1 MKCIFLIPFFLLST
15 MFAMSQNTISGTITA
30 DFLALPN
37 ANVVLQNSSMA
48 MSSDHNGKFTFE
60 NVPAGEYELVVSYL
74 GFRSQ
79 KKKISLRQGLSI
91 VANFN
96 LKEDNDLDEVVI
108 TGTMKA
114 VTRMESAVPVEVY
127 KSSFFKKNPTAN
139 IFEGLQNVNGV
150 RPQLNCNICN
160 TGDIH
165 INGLEGPYT
174 LVLIDGMPIVSGL
187 STVYGLSGIP
197 NSLLDRI
204 EIVKGPASSLYGSE
218 AVGGLINIITK
229 NPISAPIF
237 SADIFGTSWGEV
249 NVDLGFKANVT
260 DRISFLTGVNYFN
273 YSNPI
278 DNNHDNFTDVT
289 LQDRLSVF
297 QKFNFERANNKLFSV
312 AGRFFYE
319 DRWGGEMNF
328 NRGYR
333 GGDEVYGESIYTKRW
348 EVIGAYELPIAEK
361 MLLSFSYTDH
371 DQNSFYGD
379 IPYRA
384 QQKIGF
390 TQLTWDKELGNHDLL
405 FGAAA
410 RYQYYNDNTTATETA
425 EENWIPG
432 IFVQDEIKFSDKHS
446 ILLGAR
452 YDYNDN
458 HGSIFTPRFAY
469 KWKLNDHDILR
480 FNAGTGFRIVNIF
493 TEEHAALTGARDVEI
508 VGDLKPEQSYNA
520 NINFLKKMYAD
531 NGTYIGFEAAA
542 WFTYFTNQITPDYDT
557 DPNKIIYENL
567 NGNAI
572 TKGISANADV
582 VFNNGLKFI
591 LGATYM
597 IVDQTQDGIKT
608 NQILT
613 EKFSGTWAIS
623 YRIKPWNVDIDYTG
637 NAFGPM
643 RLPLL
648 GDLDPRS
655 EYSKTYSIQNI
666 QFTFD
671 KIKNF
676 EIYGGVKNIL
686 NWTPN
691 KGNPFIIARANDPFD
706 KDVTYN
712 NDGSVMATPGNPYA
726 LTFDPNY
733 VYGPNQGIRTFIG
746 LRYSLQ

>member
-1 MKCIFLIPFFLLST
+1 MKYTILISLFFLGTMLSW
-15 MFAMSQNTISGTITA
+15 SQNKISGTITS
-30 DFLALPN
+30 DYIALPF
-37 ANVVLQNSSMA
+37 ANVVLQNSAMA
-48 MSSDHNGKFTFE
+48 TATDEQGNYSFT
-60 NVPAGEYELVVSYL
+60 NIPAGDYELIISFT
-74 GFRSQ
+74 GFRTQ
-79 KKKISLRQGLSI
+79 KKKITIKEGASI

-96 LKEDNDLDEVVI
+96 LKEENDLDEVVI

-127 KSSFFKKNPTAN
+127 KASFFKKNPTAN

-249 NVDLGFKANVT
+249 NVDLGFKANLT
-260 DRISFLTGVNYFN
+260 DKISSLTGINYFN

-289 LQDRLSVF
+289 LQDRVSIF

-348 EVIGAYELPIAEK
+348 ELIGAYQLPIAEK

-379 IPYRA
+379 IPYMA
-384 QQKIGF
+384 KQKIGF
-390 TQLTWDKELGNHDLL
+390 TQLTWDKKLGNHDLL
-405 FGAAA
+405 FGAAV
-410 RYQYYNDNTTATETA
+410 RYQFYNDNTTATEIA

-432 IFVQDEIKFSDKHS
+432 IFVQDEIKFNEKHS
-446 ILLGAR
+446 VLLGAR

-493 TEEHAALTGARDVEI
+493 TEEHAALTGAREVEI

-520 NINFLKKMYAD
+520 NINFLKKIYAN
-531 NGTYIGFEAAA
+531 NGTYFGLEAAA
-542 WFTYFTNQITPDYDT
+542 WFTYFTNQITPDYDI

-567 NGNAI
+567 NGHAI

-582 VFNNGLKFI
+582 VFTNGLKII

-597 IVDQTQDGIKT
+597 NVDKVEDGITT

-613 EKFSGTWAIS
+613 EKFSGTWALS
-623 YRIKPWNVDIDYTG
+623 YRIRQWNLDVDYTG

-643 RLPLL
+643 RLPIL
-648 GDLDPRS
+648 GPLDPRS
-655 EYSKTYSIQNI
+655 EYSKTFSIQNI
-666 QFTFD
+666 QFTYD
-671 KIKNF
+671 KFKNF
-676 EIYGGVKNIL
+676 EIYGGIKNLL

-706 KDVTYN
+706 KDVQYN
-712 NDGSVMATPGNPYA
+712 NDGSVMPTPINPYA

-733 VYGPNQGIRTFIG
+733 VYGPNQGARTFVG
-746 LRYSLQ
+746 LRYTLK